1 MVDENEKLRIEEQVA
16 DDFYASQKTFD
27 TGEALSYST
36 VLQLMAA
43 GAIFA
48 ASRGRVTP
56 SSMPIKGRGSTGIA
70 GSGRLQTGLERGGPL
85 VAGGGLV
92 GMVRRW
98 FKDNETIPAD
108 EIIGKANANTERIST
123 GNPLLDADLA
133 SDEDTQQQIDATLTP
148 EEIAARISIEEKVA
162 NQLGNLQY
170 DEETGISDPINRGV
184 TNLINDAE
192 FLATVNVETPAG
204 MVTERWGALAKG
216 GSPLLP
222 GYGLGMPATIGVE
235 NIPYYEWYPGT
246 LPAASAEPM
255 TGRTWRLDE
264 ERIADGQ
271 SFIRKVEE
279 DVPFTVQDAIAIYD
293 AQDPVT
299 QRLIAESLAIG
310 SGGESFMA
318 KALGNQ
324 MFTTPGMIYERESVM
339 FGLMKLAEIAGVRAS
354 ALGGGPEAFKL
365 LDMIPALRTADFEM
379 ADPEALAVSGAV
391 AQTGLTMGE
400 LTDEL
405 FDLATNLGVVK
416 TIAQTHSR
424 ALAASVYRGL
434 IGRNPDEFALELFDE
449 WTEDAQKNTM
459 GASNPTDSELRSFYA
474 SKIET
479 EPAFEEELDMSK
491 ERRSMDSLAKAI
503 KNL

>member
-16 DDFYASQKTFD
+16 DDFYASQGSFD
-27 TGEALSYST
+27 TGEALSYNT

-70 GSGRLQTGLERGGPL
+70 GSGRLQTGLERVGPF
-85 VAGGGLV
+85 VAGAGLI

-98 FKDNETIPAD
+98 FKGDETIDA
-108 EIIGKANANTERIST
+108 GKALYLAKAESEKMTT

-133 SDEDTQQQIDATLTP
+133 SDEDTHQQIDATLTP
-148 EEIAARISIEEKVA
+148 EEIAARISVEEKVA

-170 DEETGISDPINRGV
+170 DEETGIPDPINRGV

-192 FLATVNVETPAG
+192 FLATVNIETPAG

-235 NIPYYEWYPGT
+235 NIPFYEWYPGAF
-246 LPAASAEPM
+246 PAAQTEPM

-271 SFIRKVEE
+271 SFIRRVEE

-293 AQDPVT
+293 AQDPAT

-310 SGGESFMA
+310 SGDESFMA
-318 KALGNQ
+318 KTLGNQ

-339 FGLMKLAEIAGVRAS
+339 FGLMKLAEIAGVRAA

-391 AQTGLTMGE
+391 TQTGLTMGE

-424 ALAASVYRGL
+424 ALATNVYRSL

-449 WTEDAQKNTM
+449 WTEEAQKNMM
-459 GASNPTDSELRSFYA
+459 GVSNPTDSELRSFYA

-479 EPAFEEELDMSK
+479 EPVFEEELDMSK